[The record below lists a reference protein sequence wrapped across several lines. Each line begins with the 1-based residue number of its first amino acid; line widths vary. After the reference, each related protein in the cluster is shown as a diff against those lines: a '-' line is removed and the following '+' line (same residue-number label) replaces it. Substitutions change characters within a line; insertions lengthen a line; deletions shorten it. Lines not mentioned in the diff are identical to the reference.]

1 MKNNE
6 ELQKDVQDALKWEHL
21 LKVAEIGVTASD
33 GIITLTGI
41 VSSYE
46 KKNEAEDATKR
57 VKGVKAVVEKIIVDF
72 GDSGIVDDNE
82 IAKEVLKAFKWNWD
96 IPNDTLKI
104 KVEDG
109 WVTVDGELEWNYQ
122 KKAAQYSTSKQMGVR
137 GVVNNII
144 IRSETDDEI
153 ERTEIEHALA
163 LNWSVSTQN
172 IMVKVIGNRVTL
184 TGTVAS
190 LYQKD
195 EASRIALNAAGV
207 WNVDNE
213 LEIEYDRLKF

>member
-46 KKNEAEDATKR
+46 KKTEAEDATKR